1 MEEKIKLQIRN
12 MKKHYKNG
20 DGVENI
26 NMDVKEGEFLTML
39 GPSGCGKSTLLKSLN
54 RMDEATSPEKQ
65 QRIAEMRFLRGHGHF
80 LLKQLFKKIEKH
92 GKCMLGYCFGGIS
105 GNIAPGNAA
114 GSQIVFIQ
122 IIGSGSS
129 NTDKLQ
135 MRCGMDCLFVNRNF
149 IDNQNVCVLDP
160 FRCFFRCGKVVSGD
174 LPKCV
179 ESGKV
184 NIITDCFCV

>member
-1 MEEKIKLQIRN
+1 M
-12 MKKHYKNG
+12 
-20 DGVENI
+20 
-26 NMDVKEGEFLTML
+26 F
-39 GPSGCGKSTLLKSLN
+39 GKVSKTGIIDIVSVFYIIVII
-54 RMDEATSPEKQ
+54 T
-65 QRIAEMRFLRGHGHF
+65 
-80 LLKQLFKKIEKH
+80 QLFKKIEKH

-114 GSQIVFIQ
+114 GIQIVFIQ
-122 IIGSGSS
+122 IIRSGSS

-135 MRCGMDCLFVNRNF
+135 IGCGMDCLFVNRNF
-149 IDNQNVCVLDP
+149 IDDQNVCVPDT

>member
-1 MEEKIKLQIRN
+1 MSKT
-12 MKKHYKNG
+12 
-20 DGVENI
+20 GVI
-26 NMDVKEGEFLTML
+26 DIISIFYIIVIIT
-39 GPSGCGKSTLLKSLN
+39 
-54 RMDEATSPEKQ
+54 
-65 QRIAEMRFLRGHGHF
+65 
-80 LLKQLFKKIEKH
+80 QLFKKIEEH

-174 LPKCV
+174 SPSASNPERSISSPIVFASKNTIFIISSSFHNEITALPD
-179 ESGKV
+179 
-184 NIITDCFCV
+184 TDIYHIGSI

>member
-1 MEEKIKLQIRN
+1 
-12 MKKHYKNG
+12 
-20 DGVENI
+20 
-26 NMDVKEGEFLTML
+26 
-39 GPSGCGKSTLLKSLN
+39 
-54 RMDEATSPEKQ
+54 
-65 QRIAEMRFLRGHGHF
+65 
-80 LLKQLFKKIEKH
+80 
-92 GKCMLGYCFGGIS
+92 MLGYCFGGIS

-174 LPKCV
+174 LPKCI

-184 NIITDCFCV
+184 NIITASKNTIFIIGSSFHNEITALPDTDIYHIGSI

>member
-1 MEEKIKLQIRN
+1 
-12 MKKHYKNG
+12 
-20 DGVENI
+20 
-26 NMDVKEGEFLTML
+26 
-39 GPSGCGKSTLLKSLN
+39 
-54 RMDEATSPEKQ
+54 
-65 QRIAEMRFLRGHGHF
+65 
-80 LLKQLFKKIEKH
+80 
-92 GKCMLGYCFGGIS
+92 MLGYCFGGIS
-105 GNIAPGNAA
+105 GNIVPGNAT

-184 NIITDCFCV
+184 NIITDCFLRLKNTIFIIGHPFIMKSLLYRIQIYTI

>member
-1 MEEKIKLQIRN
+1 
-12 MKKHYKNG
+12 
-20 DGVENI
+20 
-26 NMDVKEGEFLTML
+26 
-39 GPSGCGKSTLLKSLN
+39 
-54 RMDEATSPEKQ
+54 
-65 QRIAEMRFLRGHGHF
+65 
-80 LLKQLFKKIEKH
+80 
-92 GKCMLGYCFGGIS
+92 MLGYCFGGIS

-184 NIITDCFCV
+184 NIITDCFASKNTIFIIGSSFHNEITALPDTDIYHIGSI

>member
-1 MEEKIKLQIRN
+1 
-12 MKKHYKNG
+12 
-20 DGVENI
+20 
-26 NMDVKEGEFLTML
+26 
-39 GPSGCGKSTLLKSLN
+39 
-54 RMDEATSPEKQ
+54 
-65 QRIAEMRFLRGHGHF
+65 
-80 LLKQLFKKIEKH
+80 
-92 GKCMLGYCFGGIS
+92 MLGYCFGGIS

-184 NIITDCFCV
+184 NIITDCFCVLKYNFHNKFILS